1 MSSWFGGGSSKSSS
15 PAPAPA
21 EEDHG
26 FSGAESGG
34 FTSSTN
40 FAGSGISG
48 AGAGGL
54 GAGMTSDPQMALRMA
69 LAQEQQKAV
78 VQAAISK
85 LTELCWDSCV
95 QRPEAKLSSSDQQCI
110 ANCAE
115 RYLDTANFIA
125 TRFQK
130 GGR

>member
-1 MSSWFGGGSSKSSS
+1 MSSWFGSGSSKS
-15 PAPAPA
+15 ATPAPA

-34 FTSSTN
+34 FSNSAN
-40 FAGSGISG
+40 FAGNGISG

-54 GAGMTSDPQMALRMA
+54 GGGMTSDPQMALRMA

-85 LTELCWDSCV
+85 LTELCWESCV

-110 ANCAE
+110 AHCAE

-125 TRFQK
+125 ARFQK